1 MINITTASE
10 SRVLSDSM
18 YDKSILLITYLK
30 TDFQEIKCTYWHK
43 HEIATN
49 NWHHLKSTVLH
60 VFKNAGRMHMLLSR
74 FFKFF
79 FTDKW
84 SHMYIRDESK
94 IPGYMSRWIFAICLT
109 QVIYKSGSSEESDSS
124 KKSDSS

>member
-10 SRVLSDSM
+10 SRVLSGSM

-79 FTDKW
+79 TDKW
-84 SHMYIRDESK
+84 SDMYIRDKSK
-94 IPGYMSRWIFAICLT
+94 IPVYVSRWIFAICLT

>member
-10 SRVLSDSM
+10 SRVLSGSM

-30 TDFQEIKCTYWHK
+30 TDFEEIKCTYWHK

-74 FFKFF
+74 FLKF

-84 SHMYIRDESK
+84 SYMYIRDESK
-94 IPGYMSRWIFAICLT
+94 IPGYVSRWIFAICLT

>member
-10 SRVLSDSM
+10 SRVLSGSM

-60 VFKNAGRMHMLLSR
+60 VFKNAGRIAYAIKS
-74 FFKFF
+74 FFK
-79 FTDKW
+79 
-84 SHMYIRDESK
+84 
-94 IPGYMSRWIFAICLT
+94 IF
-109 QVIYKSGSSEESDSS
+109 YR
-124 KKSDSS
+124 

>member
-10 SRVLSDSM
+10 SRVLSGSM

-79 FTDKW
+79 TDKW
-84 SHMYIRDESK
+84 SYMYIRDESK
-94 IPGYMSRWIFAICLT
+94 IPGYVSRWIFAICLT
-109 QVIYKSGSSEESDSS
+109 QVIYKSGSSN
-124 KKSDSS
+124 K

>member
-84 SHMYIRDESK
+84 SHMYIGDESK

>member
-10 SRVLSDSM
+10 SRVLSGSM
-18 YDKSILLITYLK
+18 YDKSILLITHLK

-74 FFKFF
+74 FLKI

-84 SHMYIRDESK
+84 SYMYIRDESK
-94 IPGYMSRWIFAICLT
+94 IPGYVSRWIFAICLT
-109 QVIYKSGSSEESDSS
+109 QVIYKSGSSN
-124 KKSDSS
+124 K

>member
-10 SRVLSDSM
+10 SRVLSGSM
-18 YDKSILLITYLK
+18 YDKSIFLITYLK
-30 TDFQEIKCTYWHK
+30 TDFQEIKCTCWHK

-60 VFKNAGRMHMLLSR
+60 VFKNAERMHMLLSR
-74 FFKFF
+74 FLNF

-84 SHMYIRDESK
+84 SYMYIRDESK
-94 IPGYMSRWIFAICLT
+94 IPGYVSRWMFAICLT

>member
-10 SRVLSDSM
+10 SRVLSGSM

-30 TDFQEIKCTYWHK
+30 TDFEEIKCTYWHK

-74 FFKFF
+74 FLNI

-84 SHMYIRDESK
+84 SYMYIRDESK
-94 IPGYMSRWIFAICLT
+94 IPGYVSRWIFAICLT